1 MKSDMNPET
10 GTETGTEMRAEMHP
24 ATWLRGRQIAIGLIL
39 ALAALA
45 ALALKP
51 VARPPDPSFNL
62 ERLVPNAFGDWRLDA
77 SIVPI
82 PPSPDVQANLD
93 KLYDQLVNR
102 TYVNSRGQRI
112 MLSIAYGGDQSD
124 SLKAHRQE
132 VCYSA
137 QGFSIRELLQ
147 GDLAFPGHS
156 IPVARLL
163 AVKGGRSEPVTYWF
177 TMGDQVVMSRLG
189 RLLAQLRYGLQGEIP
204 DGMLVRVSNLSS
216 DSHASYTTHA
226 GFLEAL
232 LRAVDPATRVRMA
245 GRP

>member
-1 MKSDMNPET
+1 MTRPAWFSIRHLAVGLVLVFVAGLSAVMKPMA
-10 GTETGTEMRAEMHP
+10 M
-24 ATWLRGRQIAIGLIL
+24 
-39 ALAALA
+39 
-45 ALALKP
+45 
-51 VARPPDPSFNL
+51 PPDPAFNL
-62 ERLVPNAFGDWRLDA
+62 ERLVPQSFGDWRLDA

-102 TYVNSRGQRI
+102 TYINSRGERV

-147 GDLAFPGHS
+147 GEVDYAGRH

-177 TMGDQVVMSRLG
+177 TMGDHVVMSRLG
-189 RLLAQLRYGLQGEIP
+189 RLLVQLRYGMQGQIP
-204 DGMLVRVSNLSS
+204 DGMLVRVSNLSG
-216 DSHASYTTHA
+216 DSQSSYAVHTRFINAMFGALDAKTLVRVA
-226 GFLEAL
+226 G
-232 LRAVDPATRVRMA
+232 
-245 GRP
+245 GI

>member
-1 MKSDMNPET
+1 MNHL
-10 GTETGTEMRAEMHP
+10 RAISIKH
-24 ATWLRGRQIAIGLIL
+24 LAIGLVL
-39 ALAALA
+39 VLAAGLA
-45 ALALKP
+45 AALKP
-51 VARPPDPSFNL
+51 VARPPDPGFNL
-62 ERLVPNAFGDWRLDA
+62 ERLVPQSFGDWKLDA

-93 KLYDQLVNR
+93 KLYDQMINR

-137 QGFSIRELLQ
+137 QGFAIVELLQ
-147 GDLAFPGHS
+147 GRFDFSGRH

-177 TMGDQVVMSRLG
+177 TMGDHVVMSRLG
-189 RLLAQLRYGLQGEIP
+189 RLLVQLKYGLQGEIP
-204 DGMLVRVSNLSS
+204 DGMLVRVSNLSA
-216 DSHASYTTHA
+216 DSRASYAAHA
-226 GFLEAL
+226 GFLDAL
-232 LRAVDPATRVRMA
+232 LGALDPRTMA
-245 GRP
+245 RLAGAA